1 MSQVLRGDENVG
13 GANIRGHV
21 AGDDRCR
28 GVAARLGGKVDGHP
42 EIKAV
47 GVTFE
52 IRKHGDR
59 KLGWE
64 G

>member
-28 GVAARLGGKVDGHP
+28 GIATRLGGKVDGHP

-52 IRKHGDR
+52 IRKYGD
-59 KLGWE
+59 
-64 G
+64 